1 PANSRAMVWIA
12 RPRRRKAL
20 GDGAGGSVHSL
31 DLERGHQ
38 RIVNLADE
46 LDVQE
51 PVLDDGLLLFV
62 RGGGKPF
69 GKKLVVAERFLSL
82 EAHVETALAVFSLPD
97 LREVEGDPVVPR
109 RKRNAIAGSTGLAP
123 REPTDRLVEGRVLGK
138 RDRSSEG
145 LIPVDLLPVAVP

>member
-1 PANSRAMVWIA
+1 MVWIS

-38 RIVNLADE
+38 RVVSLADE

-51 PVLDDGLLLFV
+51 PILDDGLLFFV
-62 RGGGKPF
+62 RGGGKPL

-97 LREVEGDPVVPR
+97 L
-109 RKRNAIAGSTGLAP
+109 
-123 REPTDRLVEGRVLGK
+123 
-138 RDRSSEG
+138 DRSTLRSEARE
-145 LIPVDLLPVAVP
+145 LSPADDMVPEIPCR